1 MSFILDAL
9 RKSENERQRSAVPR
23 VTRAPL
29 ARPRARP
36 PVWTVVVIAVL
47 TCSVIVLGAAWWIT
61 FSSRPAT
68 APTVTAQAESP
79 SSAAASAAD
88 RETATTAAA
97 VESRATDP
105 APAPAS
111 AAVPPRTSPLDSLAV
126 TAAPVT
132 PTVVSPPSASPSAAT
147 DTRSADAGPTTSTRA
162 PSRAELIADGLSI
175 PDVRLELHAWDPSAD
190 RRFAFINGQRVVEG
204 EALREGPRVV
214 SIDTDSV
221 TLSYGGTRF
230 RITAQ

>member
-9 RKSENERQRSAVPR
+9 RKSENERQRSSVPR

-61 FSSRPAT
+61 FSSRPAA
-68 APTVTAQAESP
+68 APAVTAQAESP
-79 SSAAASAAD
+79 SSAPASAAD
-88 RETATTAAA
+88 RAAATAAA
-97 VESRATDP
+97 AAESRATDP
-105 APAPAS
+105 IPVPAS

-126 TAAPVT
+126 SAAPVT
-132 PTVVSPPSASPSAAT
+132 PSVTSPPPSSQPAAA
-147 DTRSADAGPTTSTRA
+147 DTGSADASQATSTRA
-162 PSRAELIADGLSI
+162 PTRAELIADGLSI
-175 PDVRLELHAWDPSAD
+175 PDVRLELHAYDPSAD